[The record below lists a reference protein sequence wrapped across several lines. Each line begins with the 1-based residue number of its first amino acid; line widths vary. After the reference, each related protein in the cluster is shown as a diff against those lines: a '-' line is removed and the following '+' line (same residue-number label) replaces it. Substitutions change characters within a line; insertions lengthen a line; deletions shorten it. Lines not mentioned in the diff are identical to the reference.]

1 MQQRVGLVRAL
12 PSDAGILLMDVA
24 FSSLG
29 PLIRTNMQDM
39 LLALQEELN
48 KTIVFITHDINEVL
62 KIGAKSITPSW
73 VIKIMEK
80 EGFSDLYNETLIA
93 GMTKVLWALR
103 FNLYEIFFDKLMHI

>member
-29 PLIRTNMQDM
+29 PLIRKNMQDM

-80 EGFSDLYNETLIA
+80 EGFSDLYNEKNFNKKIKEN
-93 GMTKVLWALR
+93 GICNTKCGWYRKMA
-103 FNLYEIFFDKLMHI
+103 K